1 MQNRMF
7 VMAVVMIAALVAV
20 LPAASTVAGTWTMTV
35 EGSPHGNTTM
45 GLTLKQDGARVSGT
59 FNSPHGDMPI
69 DGEFVDGHL
78 KMATTGSNDDE
89 KILFDAK
96 LTDGGT
102 LAGYLSS
109 PMGDMKWTASR
120 AAAKDGK

>member
-1 MQNRMF
+1 MKNRILVAL
-7 VMAVVMIAALVAV
+7 VMMAALAAATAAA
-20 LPAASTVAGTWTMTV
+20 PAIAGTWTMTV

-45 GLTLKQDGARVSGT
+45 GLTLAQEGTRVTGT
-59 FNSPHGDMPI
+59 FHSPHGDMAVE
-69 DGEFVDGHL
+69 GEFADGRL
-78 KMATTGSNDDE
+78 KLATTGGKEDE

-96 LTDGGT
+96 LTDSGT

-120 AAAKDGK
+120 AAAKDGQ